1 MISCGSFSF
10 GKCECLPFSG
20 REGKEVSFQ
29 ILLLPALP
37 PPPPLYRLPA
47 AFPLGSLDPGHP
59 KQVRSG
65 ASAPLG
71 RGARGG
77 GDREGKCNTQSAVS
91 PVRPPKRNPRSCLAC
106 YSKGTHPPFL
116 SPEVSASHMG
126 KARPSGCRAGSAARR
141 PVSALAPRGR
151 CTSPGR
157 CKRDAPALRGI
168 CPAAARSF
176 RGEAGGLQ
184 LWRQPRVLA
193 PTLRSAPKPCH
204 LQTQTPDECLK
215 ITMLPGLALS
225 LSYARRLAANGT
237 QSHSPHRRPLAGGLA
252 GGGLG
257 ASPAVSF
264 GHRAGEGPALLT
276 PAAL

>member
-106 YSKGTHPPFL
+106 YTLKGLTRPFSL
-116 SPEVSASHMG
+116 PKSVPRTWA
-126 KARPSGCRAGSAARR
+126 K
-141 PVSALAPRGR
+141 PVP
-151 CTSPGR
+151 
-157 CKRDAPALRGI
+157 
-168 CPAAARSF
+168 PAAGPAR
-176 RGEAGGLQ
+176 
-184 LWRQPRVLA
+184 
-193 PTLRSAPKPCH
+193 
-204 LQTQTPDECLK
+204 
-215 ITMLPGLALS
+215 LPADLS
-225 LSYARRLAANGT
+225 LRWRLAAGA
-237 QSHSPHRRPLAGGLA
+237 RP
-252 GGGLG
+252 
-257 ASPAVSF
+257 
-264 GHRAGEGPALLT
+264 RAGANGMLPRCGGSVQLL
-276 PAAL
+276 PAASEARRADSSSGGSRAF